1 MEATMVF
8 RSKWF
13 LPLFSVA
20 LGLAF
25 GGALWAGGE
34 PRAGIQALVLMT
46 VVGLIFLVGG
56 RSEMIRGLRGD
67 GRDEYWQRLDV
78 HATAL
83 AGHVVIAAILVMC
96 MWEWAHG
103 RDGSPYT
110 QLGAITAVAYILALG
125 VLRWRS

>member
-1 MEATMVF
+1 MVF

-13 LPLFSVA
+13 LPLFSLA

-34 PRAGIQALVLMT
+34 GRAGVEAVTLMT
-46 VVGLIFLVGG
+46 VVGLVFLVGG

-96 MWEWAHG
+96 MWEWGHG
-103 RDGSPYT
+103 RDGSPFV
-110 QLGAITAVAYILALG
+110 QLGAVAGVAYIVALG
-125 VLRWRS
+125 LLRWRS